1 MNNPFGH
8 FTFRRTLLAGLT
20 AATLAGMAGCVP
32 ILLGA
37 AAGTALVATDRR
49 SSGTQVDDQTIELRG
64 VARGR
69 DAAGPNAHIN
79 VTSYNRMALIT
90 GEVSGEAAREAVAKA
105 VAGVENVR
113 SVVNELVVAPST
125 TLGERTADSVLTG
138 RVKASF
144 VEAAD
149 VPAAAFK
156 VVTER
161 GVVYLMGRVTE
172 GEAARATE
180 RARSVTNVKKVVRL
194 MEILSEAEAA
204 ALVKSDSAAKKP

>member
-1 MNNPFGH
+1 MNIPSGL
-8 FTFRRTLLAGLT
+8 FTFRRTLLAGLA
-20 AATLAGMAGCVP
+20 AATLAGTVGCVP

-37 AAGTALVATDRR
+37 AAGTAMVATDRR
-49 SSGTQVDDQTIELRG
+49 TSGTQVDDQAVELRG
-64 VARGR
+64 VTRAR
-69 DAAGPNAHIN
+69 DAAGANAHIN

-90 GEVSGEAAREAVAKA
+90 GEVSNEADRAAVAKA

-113 SVVNELVVAPST
+113 SVVNELVVGASST
-125 TLGERTADSVLTG
+125 LSERTADSVLTG

-144 VEAAD
+144 LEAAD
-149 VPAAAFK
+149 VPAAAVK

-194 MEILSEAEAA
+194 VEIVSEADAA
-204 ALVKSDSAAKKP
+204 ALKTDSAAKK

>member
-1 MNNPFGH
+1 MNIPSGL
-8 FTFRRTLLAGLT
+8 FTFRRTLLAGLV
-20 AATLAGMAGCVP
+20 AATLAGTVGCVP

-37 AAGTALVATDRR
+37 AAGTAMVATDRR

-64 VARGR
+64 VTRAR
-69 DAAGPNAHIN
+69 DAAGANAHIN
-79 VTSYNRMALIT
+79 VTSYNRMVLIT
-90 GEVSGEAAREAVAKA
+90 GEVSGEADRAAVAKA
-105 VAGVENVR
+105 VAGVESVR
-113 SVVNELVVAPST
+113 SVVNELVVGPSS
-125 TLGERTADSVLTG
+125 TLSERTADSVLTG

-144 VEAAD
+144 LEAAD
-149 VPAAAFK
+149 VPAAALK

-194 MEILSEAEAA
+194 VEILSEAEAA
-204 ALVKSDSAAKKP
+204 ALKTDSAAKK

>member
-1 MNNPFGH
+1 MKTTPRL
-8 FTFRRTLLAGLT
+8 FTLRRTLLAGLT
-20 AATLAGMAGCVP
+20 AGTLAGTVGCVP

-37 AAGTALVATDRR
+37 AAGTAMVATDRR

-64 VARGR
+64 VARAR
-69 DAAGPNAHIN
+69 DAAGANAHIN

-90 GEVSGEAAREAVAKA
+90 GEVSGEADRAAVAKA
-105 VAGVENVR
+105 VAGVDNVR
-113 SVVNELVVAPST
+113 SVVNELVVAPSS

-144 VEAAD
+144 VEAVD

-194 MEILSEAEAA
+194 MEILSDTEAA
-204 ALVKSDSAAKKP
+204 ALKASAAKAP